1 MFFLFLFFL
10 LAGTSCDLILTARNL
25 KSLEETK
32 SMISS
37 RAPEVCVEVVAG
49 DMADMSS
56 IPSLCSRILQHV
68 NTAKHRVGL
77 LVNNA
82 GSMNDFQTPF
92 LSLRPE
98 QIQDYMGLNCTSM
111 MVLTTHFLK
120 AFPQPGQ
127 RIVVNIT
134 SLLARA
140 HYPGFTLYSLG
151 RVARESFMSSIKVE
165 CPDVRLLNY
174 SAGPCDTEMFQKM
187 PKDSEI
193 VKMVDTLLTPRQS
206 IQKMM
211 GQLVKDEFEN
221 GSVVDYFDI

>member
-1 MFFLFLFFL
+1 M
-10 LAGTSCDLILTARNL
+10 
-25 KSLEETK
+25 
-32 SMISS
+32 
-37 RAPEVCVEVVAG
+37 CVEVVAG

-68 NTAKHRVGL
+68 NTSKHRVGL

-134 SLLARA
+134 SLLA
-140 HYPGFTLYSLG
+140 
-151 RVARESFMSSIKVE
+151 
-165 CPDVRLLNY
+165 
-174 SAGPCDTEMFQKM
+174 
-187 PKDSEI
+187 
-193 VKMVDTLLTPRQS
+193 
-206 IQKMM
+206 
-211 GQLVKDEFEN
+211 
-221 GSVVDYFDI
+221 